1 MDPKQHTY
9 VVKWL
14 TEDQACVEV
23 PSSSLSWLRANRWG

>member
-14 TEDQACVEV
+14 TEDQACVGLCV
-23 PSSSLSWLRANRWG
+23 VFFIKLT